1 MSYPTAT
8 QIDNLL
14 MKKSQLVPFT
24 STTLA
29 TNLEATGSSAVKSI
43 SSNVW
48 AQQIPKASPFRWQDL
63 VSTQPVGLQT
73 KSDGT
78 ALIPGEGGYTVTKS
92 LLATG
97 GYKYVNNDPLSSFVV
112 YYEKVVLAS
121 TTPNMAFRY
130 AGTDTAIGVL
140 ETNILISGIPANYD
154 ADNGSYKV
162 QVYNSDASYA
172 AMSGTVSD
180 YPWIYDGTSGYLT
193 FYQSLLNYPGGT
205 ATPVISF
212 WRYEGQTLQDK
223 FIAIDASIATAGSG
237 GSGGS
242 GSDPSFQQW
251 IVDPPKP
258 IVFPTPNVLN
268 TPTSQKIYIPWDYP
282 QQFSIGLVQTMV
294 PNITSLSL
302 QWAAKMSGSI
312 YKSAQAIITGDTARV
327 RYGSTGLSGT
337 DGLNTTA
344 VTGLILTNVSQAA
357 TTYAS
362 VVWPAGITRW
372 SCTFYSVDFASL
384 TCTTPGV
391 ADPSNV
397 ITAWYNNHNP
407 NSGVT
412 NKNTQSFKIF
422 LVAGPPGTPAPPT
435 FTATAG
441 QSVTT
446 TGISGTM
453 AQGALLSDQFKDSVN
468 SNNIPNITFWK
479 YTGTGIASATR
490 WTNEGTY
497 TALTPGAIT
506 SAEIVTGTTSPLG
519 SLYPDTTYT
528 FYDYL
533 RNASNVNYSNPGSA
547 ALSVTTTNITPTKAM
562 PTAITL
568 STTPTAITAKL
579 VAANGDGNA
588 KDATLSVWF
597 ETLST
602 ISTANFSAPIHYA
615 ASRGKLTTTDSTRL
629 LDITS
634 NVTRSGMTKQTG
646 ETCSYYSF
654 PAMDG
659 SGGALNNGIT
669 ISHATAVDSFTT
681 NYLKGYYLETGAN
694 SVTITGTTIWAA
706 SPNKTTINVSLQQYQ
721 NNGTTAYGTATSLS
735 TFFYYDPY
743 STNPSINSFSATLR
757 SMSAPTKISGVDII
771 TGAIGLTGVTNVL
784 NIGRYFYVNGA
795 IITYSTTQTETTL
808 GNTTN
813 ITNGMLDASCIFT
826 NASLSVAAPT
836 AYAAVASISVNV
848 SSVKNCVGTSVASG
862 TTAVP
867 FTMLF
872 DPLSITL
879 IGIGASKYPTGF
891 PNTNAVAGIR
901 VYSGQSNVNGSIDLQ
916 TRFIPT
922 FPNAIILTAYDNSV
936 VINDATNFPN
946 YSEDLQLF
954 NGLIRTKGN
963 TTQGYAD
970 YTANKISISAN
981 STLNYANINNTDYA
995 GYRYATFAWLC
1006 PTTADTYTKITFT
1019 MYGVNSTI
1027 TGVTSEQPQVDASN
1041 IYMFYRLQEGGT
1053 GNTGSIATSGN
1064 KNTYWINAF
1073 GNSTAVSNTNIY
1085 VNSNPTSLGGD
1096 DTSRPSTFSGTNGTL
1111 TMYCVIPYFPVS
1123 NAVLGNTASRI
1134 MYFRVGLPMAKDIGF
1149 EYITASFS

>member
-1 MSYPTAT
+1 MSFPTAA

-14 MKKSQLVPFT
+14 MKKNQLVPFT
-24 STTLA
+24 STSLSSSA
-29 TNLEATGSSAVKSI
+29 EATGSSAVKSI

-48 AQQIPKASPFRWQDL
+48 AQKIPNASPFSILDL
-63 VSTQPVGLQT
+63 VPGQAVGLQT

-78 ALIPGEGGYTVTKS
+78 ALIPGGGGYTVTKS

-140 ETNILISGIPANYD
+140 ETNILISGIPTGYDPAN
-154 ADNGSYKV
+154 GTYKV
-162 QVYNSDASYA
+162 QVYNSAASNA

-193 FYQSLLNYPGGT
+193 FYQSLLSYPGGT
-205 ATPVISF
+205 AIPVISF
-212 WRYEGQTLQDK
+212 WRYEGATLQDK
-223 FIAIDASIATAGSG
+223 LIAIDASIATAGSG
-237 GSGGS
+237 GSGGT

-282 QQFSIGLVQTMV
+282 QQFSIGLVATMV
-294 PNITSLSL
+294 PNITSLSV
-302 QWAAKMSGSI
+302 QWTAKMSASPF
-312 YKSAQAIITGDTARV
+312 YKSSQAIITNDTDRV
-327 RYGSTGLSGT
+327 RYLSTGLSGT

-344 VTGLILTNVSQAA
+344 VTGLILTNVSQA

-362 VVWPAGITRW
+362 VVWPDGITRW
-372 SCTFYSVDFASL
+372 SCTFYSADFASL

-397 ITAWYNNHNP
+397 ITAWYNNYNP

-412 NKNTQSFKIF
+412 NKSTQSFKIF
-422 LVAGPPGTPAPPT
+422 LVAGPPSPPAAPT
-435 FTATAG
+435 FTATAS
-441 QSVTT
+441 QTASTT
-446 TGISGTM
+446 AAGTGISGTM
-453 AQGALLSDQFKDSVN
+453 TRGSVGTYTDSVN
-468 SNNIPNITFWK
+468 SNNIPTISNWK

-490 WTNEGTY
+490 WTNGGTY
-497 TALTPGAIT
+497 TALTPAAIT
-506 SAEIVTGTTSPLG
+506 SAEIATGTTSALV
-519 SLYPDTTYT
+519 SLYPDTIYT

-533 RNASNVNYSNPGSA
+533 KNNANANYSTTST
-547 ALSVTTTNITPTKAM
+547 ALSVTTTNIAPIKAM
-562 PTAITL
+562 PTSISL
-568 STTPTAITAKL
+568 STTPTTTTAKL
-579 VAANGDGNA
+579 VAANDDSPSIA
-588 KDATLSVWF
+588 KDTILSVWF
-597 ETLST
+597 GTLTT
-602 ISTANFSAPIHYA
+602 ISTSSFSAPIHYA
-615 ASRGKLTTTDSTRL
+615 ASRGKLTTADSTRL

-634 NVTRSGMTKQTG
+634 NVTRSGMTTQTG
-646 ETCSYYSF
+646 ETCKYTSF
-654 PAMDG
+654 PIAAAT
-659 SGGALNNGIT
+659 GGVVTNGIAIT
-669 ISHATAVDSFTT
+669 SASSVDSFTT
-681 NYLKGYYLETGAN
+681 NYLTGYYLETGAN

-706 SPNKTTINVSLQQYQ
+706 SPKKTYINVNLQQYQ
-721 NNGTTAYGTATSLS
+721 LDGTTANGTATSLS
-735 TFFYYDPY
+735 TSFYYDPY
-743 STNPSINSFSATLR
+743 STAPSIDSFSATLR
-757 SMSAPTKISGVDII
+757 SMSAPTKISGVEII

-784 NIGRYFYVNGA
+784 NIGRYFYVSGA
-795 IITYSTTQTETTL
+795 IITYSTGQTETTL

-813 ITNGMLDASCIFT
+813 IALGGTLDASCIFT
-826 NASLSVAAPT
+826 NATLSVAAPT
-836 AYAAVASISVNV
+836 TYTTSISVNA

-867 FTMLF
+867 FNMLF

-879 IGIGASKYPTGF
+879 AADTTKYPTSF
-891 PNTNAVAGIR
+891 PITAGAAGTR
-901 VYSGQSNVNGSIDLQ
+901 VYSGKSNASGSTALQ

-936 VINDATNFPN
+936 VINDATNYPN

-954 NGLIRTKGN
+954 NGLIRTKGT
-963 TTQGYAD
+963 TTQGYAN
-970 YTANKISISAN
+970 YSTNKISISAN
-981 STLNYANINNTDYA
+981 STLTYANIDNA

-1006 PTTADTYTKITFT
+1006 PTTAGTYSKITFT
-1019 MYGVNSTI
+1019 MHNVNSTI
-1027 TGVTSEQPQVDASN
+1027 TGVTTEQPQVDGSN

-1064 KNTYWINAF
+1064 ANTYWINAF
-1073 GNSTAVSNTNIY
+1073 GSSTSVSNTNIY

-1096 DTSRPSTFSGTNGTL
+1096 DTSLPSTFSGTTL
-1111 TMYCVIPYFPVS
+1111 TMYCVIPSFVVS
-1123 NAVLGNTASRI
+1123 NAVLGNAASRI